1 MEQSKPLSGDH
12 KDFDN
17 FKQKIGKHYGSEVV
31 FNETGVRDK
40 QLPRRVPQKARN
52 DTILLTPS
60 GGLM

>member
-31 FNETGVRDK
+31 FNETGVRDE
-40 QLPRRVPQKARN
+40 PRLMHA
-52 DTILLTPS
+52 
-60 GGLM
+60 GLGVGTSI